1 MTEIASMPWTVERAN
16 KALPLVRRI
25 AADLVRAYSQWR
37 ELVERFE
44 VVSTSNTTASS
55 EEAERLQREVQ
66 RVAAEI
72 EDFVEELHDLG
83 VECKSFE
90 TGFSISPPN
99 ATGVQCICAG
109 STASRGWPTGTRS
122 TQVSL
127 EGNLCRSDRCR
138 TGRGFDCPSSLQ
150 G

>member
-1 MTEIASMPWTVERAN
+1 MTDIALMPWTVERAN

-44 VVSTSNTTASS
+44 VVSTSNTTASG

-72 EDFVEELHDLG
+72 EDFVEELHNLG

-90 TGFSISPPN
+90 TGLLDFPSERDGRPVYLCWQHGEPRVAHWHEID
-99 ATGVQCICAG
+99 AG
-109 STASRGWPTGTRS
+109 FA
-122 TQVSL
+122 
-127 EGNLCRSDRCR
+127 
-138 TGRGFDCPSSLQ
+138 GRQPLQ
-150 G
+150 E

>member
-1 MTEIASMPWTVERAN
+1 MTETALMPWTVERAN

-44 VVSTSNTTASS
+44 VVSTSNTTASG
-55 EEAERLQREVQ
+55 EEADRLQREVQ

-90 TGFSISPPN
+90 TGLLDFPAERDGRPVYLCWQHGESRVAHWHEID
-99 ATGVQCICAG
+99 AG
-109 STASRGWPTGTRS
+109 FA
-122 TQVSL
+122 
-127 EGNLCRSDRCR
+127 
-138 TGRGFDCPSSLQ
+138 GRQPLD
-150 G
+150 